1 MKTINLRD
9 YYPHYVTDKVVEV
22 PDEVFAVLED
32 FRRKEENYQR
42 YLRRYKAF
50 YSLDADNGIE
60 KDISSEQLSPYEIL
74 EQQRIIALL
83 YQGLATLS
91 EKQQQRIHAHYFLG
105 MSLSQIAKNEG
116 RSVPTIKES
125 IERGIKRLEKY
136 FEEKENPPLN
146 SALKLS
152 LLIEGDFSAG
162 QVSVIRSVR
171 VYTPMLLKCEKVDT
185 AAPLAA
191 L

>member
-74 EQQRIIALL
+74 EQQRMIALL
-83 YQGLATLS
+83 YQGLATLP
-91 EKQQQRIHAHYFLG
+91 EKQRQRIYANYFLG
-105 MSLSQIAKNEG
+105 LSKTAIARQEG
-116 RSVPTIKES
+116 CDLSSVRDSIK
-125 IERGIKRLEKY
+125 RGLVRLEKF
-136 FEEKENPPLN
+136 FE
-146 SALKLS
+146 
-152 LLIEGDFSAG
+152 DFS
-162 QVSVIRSVR
+162 
-171 VYTPMLLKCEKVDT
+171 
-185 AAPLAA
+185 
-191 L
+191 

>member
-50 YSLDADNGIE
+50 YSLDVDNGIE

-136 FEEKENPPLN
+136 LEE
-146 SALKLS
+146 
-152 LLIEGDFSAG
+152 EGE
-162 QVSVIRSVR
+162 
-171 VYTPMLLKCEKVDT
+171 P
-185 AAPLAA
+185 AP
-191 L
+191 

>member
-74 EQQRIIALL
+74 EQQRMIALL
-83 YQGLATLS
+83 YQGLATLP
-91 EKQQQRIHAHYFLG
+91 EKQRQRIYANYFLG
-105 MSLSQIAKNEG
+105 LSKTAIARQEG
-116 RSVPTIKES
+116 CDPSSVRDSIK
-125 IERGIKRLEKY
+125 RGLVRLEKF
-136 FEEKENPPLN
+136 FE
-146 SALKLS
+146 
-152 LLIEGDFSAG
+152 DFS
-162 QVSVIRSVR
+162 
-171 VYTPMLLKCEKVDT
+171 
-185 AAPLAA
+185 
-191 L
+191 

>member
-74 EQQRIIALL
+74 EQQRMIALL
-83 YQGLATLS
+83 YQGLASLP
-91 EKQQQRIHAHYFLG
+91 EKQRQRIYANYFLG
-105 MSLSQIAKNEG
+105 LSKTAIARQEG
-116 RSVPTIKES
+116 CDPSSVRDSIK
-125 IERGIKRLEKY
+125 RGLVRLEKF
-136 FEEKENPPLN
+136 FE
-146 SALKLS
+146 
-152 LLIEGDFSAG
+152 DFS
-162 QVSVIRSVR
+162 
-171 VYTPMLLKCEKVDT
+171 
-185 AAPLAA
+185 
-191 L
+191 

>member
-74 EQQRIIALL
+74 EQQRMIALL
-83 YQGLATLS
+83 YQGLAPLP
-91 EKQQQRIHAHYFLG
+91 EKQRQRIYANYFLG
-105 MSLSQIAKNEG
+105 LSKTAIARQEG
-116 RSVPTIKES
+116 CDPSSVRDSIK
-125 IERGIKRLEKY
+125 RGLVRLEKF
-136 FEEKENPPLN
+136 FE
-146 SALKLS
+146 
-152 LLIEGDFSAG
+152 DFS
-162 QVSVIRSVR
+162 
-171 VYTPMLLKCEKVDT
+171 
-185 AAPLAA
+185 
-191 L
+191 